1 MVFCSDLSVVDG
13 TFTDGVRI
21 GLFYFRIVFVHVC
34 CIVFTQ

>member
-1 MVFCSDLSVVDG
+1 MVFCSDLIVVDG
-13 TFTDGVRI
+13 TFYRRWI